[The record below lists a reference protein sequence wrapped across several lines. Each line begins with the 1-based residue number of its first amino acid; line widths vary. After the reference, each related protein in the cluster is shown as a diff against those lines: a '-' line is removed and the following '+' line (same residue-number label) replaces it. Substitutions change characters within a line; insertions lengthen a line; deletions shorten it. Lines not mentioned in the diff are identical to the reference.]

1 MRRTAPAATVRLTGG
16 GQRFV
21 GGQPPAGLRRRRYR
35 AAQPGAG
42 LLELGIL
49 SFTALAVIT
58 TLTISSAML
67 THWKIQYVTAGG
79 NFYEKLHP
87 ATYLTVAALGLI
99 LLRTGN
105 PVHEIVR
112 IVGRSPTILFYLIC
126 WVMLLAQTMFL
137 QRPFTAVVDT
147 FLLPLLLAIVIWET
161 PGSGRRLLVWLLH
174 GLILLN
180 VAIGYYEFLS
190 GHRIIPLTLGN
201 ILVVGE
207 WRSAALLG
215 HPLTA
220 SGLIAGYIL
229 ALLLKPSLCPQPML
243 RLPLIA
249 LCLGSLMAFGGR
261 TALVTTLAIFALS
274 AGFTMFRAMRGQRFP
289 LAGLVVAIIVV
300 FVGIATVFAMLNLG
314 LFDKMLLRFSSD
326 KGSALAR
333 VATINLLSHFD
344 WNEIV
349 FGPSVGRANALQN
362 MLGLD
367 YGIENFW
374 VSSIVQ
380 FGLIHTVLMS
390 AALVVFFARIYAGSD
405 RAVIAQMALI
415 TVIAASSVSFSSK
428 NIQLAQFVLLITLL
442 LPFERAVAR
451 TAPNPSPYDPRL
463 PARPMLYGS
472 AR

>member
-1 MRRTAPAATVRLTGG
+1 VRRAAPATTARLAG
-16 GQRFV
+16 GQRFAA
-21 GGQPPAGLRRRRYR
+21 GPPPAGLRRRHR
-35 AAQPGAG
+35 AAQPGIG
-42 LLELGIL
+42 LFELGIL
-49 SFTALAVIT
+49 SFTALAIIT

-87 ATYLTVAALGLI
+87 STYFTVLALGLI

-105 PVHEIVR
+105 PVRELVR
-112 IVGRSPTILFYLIC
+112 IVVNSPTTLFYLIC
-126 WVMLLAQTMFL
+126 WILLLAQVILL
-137 QRPFTAVVDT
+137 QRPFTAVLDT

-161 PGSGRRLLVWLLH
+161 SASNRRLLAWLLH

-180 VAIGYYEFLS
+180 VVIGYYEFLAGS
-190 GHRIIPLTLGN
+190 RIIPLTLGN

-229 ALLLKPSLCPQPML
+229 ALLLKPSLCPQPIV
-243 RLPLIA
+243 RVPLIA
-249 LCLGSLMAFGGR
+249 FCLGSLMAFGGR
-261 TALVTTLAIFALS
+261 TALVTTLLIFALS
-274 AGFTMFRAMRGQRFP
+274 AAFMLLRMLRGERFP
-289 LAGLVVAIIVV
+289 LIGLVVAIAVI
-300 FVGIATVFAMLNLG
+300 FIGIATVFAMLNLG

-344 WNEIV
+344 WNEII
-349 FGPSVGRANALQN
+349 FGPSVARANALQSQ
-362 MLGLD
+362 LGLD

-374 VSSIVQ
+374 VSCIVQ
-380 FGLIHTVLMS
+380 FGLIHTVLITT
-390 AALVVFFARIYAGSD
+390 ALVVFFAKIYTISD
-405 RAVIAQMALI
+405 RAVIAQMLLI

-428 NIQLAQFVLLITLL
+428 NIQLAQFVVLIALL
-442 LPFERAVAR
+442 LPYERPKAAR
-451 TAPNPSPYDPRL
+451 SAPAGSPYGSRL
-463 PARPMLYGS
+463 YARPLFS
-472 AR
+472 ESTR

>member
-1 MRRTAPAATVRLTGG
+1 
-16 GQRFV
+16 
-21 GGQPPAGLRRRRYR
+21 
-35 AAQPGAG
+35 
-42 LLELGIL
+42 
-49 SFTALAVIT
+49 
-58 TLTISSAML
+58 ML
-67 THWKIQYVTAGG
+67 TYWKIQYVTAGG

-87 ATYLTVAALGLI
+87 ATYFTVAALGLI

-112 IVGRSPTILFYLIC
+112 IVGRSPAILFYLIC
-126 WVMLLAQTMFL
+126 WVMLLFQTTYL
-137 QRPFTAVVDT
+137 QRPFTGVVDT

-161 PGSGRRLLVWLLH
+161 SSSGKRLLVWLFH

-180 VAIGYYEFLS
+180 VMIGYYEFLS

-249 LCLGSLMAFGGR
+249 VCLGSLMAFGGR

-274 AGFTMFRAMRGQRFP
+274 ACFTMLRAIRGERFP
-289 LAGLVVAIIVV
+289 LAGLVVAIIVI

-344 WNEIV
+344 WNEII
-349 FGPSVGRANALQN
+349 FGPSVARANALQN

-374 VSSIVQ
+374 VASIVQ
-380 FGLIHTVLMS
+380 FGLIHTVLMTV
-390 AALVVFFARIYAGSD
+390 ALIVFFARIYAGSD
-405 RAVIAQMALI
+405 RAVTAQMVLI

-428 NIQLAQFVLLITLL
+428 NIQLAQFILLITLL
-442 LPFERAVAR
+442 LPYERPLPAR
-451 TAPNPSPYDPRL
+451 TVPSSRTQYDPRL
-463 PARPMLYGS
+463 HARPILYGS